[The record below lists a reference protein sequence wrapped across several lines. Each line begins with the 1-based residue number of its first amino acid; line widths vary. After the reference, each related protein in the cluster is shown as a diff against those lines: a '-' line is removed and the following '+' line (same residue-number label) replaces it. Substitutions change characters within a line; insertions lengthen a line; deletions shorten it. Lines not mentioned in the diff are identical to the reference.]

1 MDSVRESLIYIVYK
15 KILCNLLCI
24 VDLAAGSAGCEK
36 IPIGEVGF
44 LAENGELAGWCS
56 QIYSQG
62 ACRPRPGQDGPRADV
77 TASTP

>member
-24 VDLAAGSAGCEK
+24 GDMAAEGSSWRGVLSVLE
-36 IPIGEVGF
+36 F